1 MKNLETEYK
10 KQIADE
16 VPDLWSRIE
25 SSIDAIEGQ
34 NEKDNNVVE
43 FKTPENTSG
52 SRIKKINSI
61 LKYSA
66 IVASAA
72 CVLVVVLAVT
82 RSGKDMSAAAPMS
95 ESAAYDTDSAAANE
109 SYYEESAE
117 AEDAEETRSSKD
129 RKKKKDVLNFSSNEA
144 AASAEAMTD
153 SAPMMTEE
161 AVTEAAETEPEMD
174 ANAGLTYDGAIG
186 LDETAN
192 GLTGSSKAGA
202 NEEGSNKEEI
212 TEAEYVTVNGRIIDS
227 ETVEYKG
234 KSIFY
239 ITVIDSKDNTYRI
252 FVPEEKEEEVRDH
265 IKDGWELTFTL
276 SIITGGNYN
285 ADYVYESAE

>member
-1 MKNLETEYK
+1 MKNLEIEYK

-34 NEKDNNVVE
+34 NESNNNVVE
-43 FKTPENTSG
+43 FKAPEKTSG
-52 SRIKKINSI
+52 SKIKKINNI

-82 RSGKDMSAAAPMS
+82 RFGKSMSATAPMS
-95 ESAAYDTDSAAANE
+95 ESAAYDTGSAAANE
-109 SYYEESAE
+109 AYYEESAE
-117 AEDAEETRSSKD
+117 AEDTEETGSSKD
-129 RKKKKDVLNFSSNEA
+129 RKKKKDVLNFSKGEA

-153 SAPMMTEE
+153 SAPMMAEEAAEASAETEE
-161 AVTEAAETEPEMD
+161 AEPEMD
-174 ANAGLTYDGAIG
+174 ANAGLTYDGAVG
-186 LDETAN
+186 LDETAD

-202 NEEGSNKEEI
+202 NEEEI
-212 TEAEYVTVNGRIIDS
+212 TEAETATLKGRIIDS
-227 ETVEYKG
+227 ETVENKG
-234 KSIFY
+234 KSVFY

-265 IKDGWELTFTL
+265 MADGWELTFTL
-276 SIITGGNYN
+276 SIPTGGNYN

>member
-43 FKTPENTSG
+43 FKAPENTSG

-95 ESAAYDTDSAAANE
+95 ESAAYDTGSAAANE

-129 RKKKKDVLNFSSNEA
+129 RKKKKDVLNFSSNKA
-144 AASAEAMTD
+144 ADSAEAMTD

-161 AVTEAAETEPEMD
+161 AVTEAAEAEPEMD

-202 NEEGSNKEEI
+202 NEEEI
-212 TEAEYVTVNGRIIDS
+212 TEAETATLKGRIIDS
-227 ETVEYKG
+227 ETVENKG
-234 KSIFY
+234 KSVFY

-265 IKDGWELTFTL
+265 MADGWELTFTL
-276 SIITGGNYN
+276 SIPTGGNYN

>member
-1 MKNLETEYK
+1 MKNLEIEYK

-25 SSIDAIEGQ
+25 SSIDAIESQ

-43 FKTPENTSG
+43 FKAPEKTTG
-52 SRIKKINSI
+52 RKIKKINSI
-61 LKYSA
+61 LKYSV

-82 RSGKDMSAAAPMS
+82 RSGSNMSATAPMSDSASYDTGSAAAS
-95 ESAAYDTDSAAANE
+95 EN
-109 SYYEESAE
+109 YYEDAAE
-117 AEDAEETRSSKD
+117 AEDARETASSKD
-129 RKKKKDVLNFSSNEA
+129 RDKKRDKNKIKSDA
-144 AASAEAMTD
+144 AAMTDSMTD

-161 AVTEAAETEPEMD
+161 ATAEAAVEAEAEPEMD
-174 ANAGLTYDGAIG
+174 ANAALTYDSATIG
-186 LDETAN
+186 MAETAN
-192 GLTGSSKAGA
+192 GLSGSSKAGS
-202 NEEGSNKEEI
+202 NEEEK
-212 TEAEYVTVNGRIIDS
+212 TEAETVTVNGRIIDY

-239 ITVIDSKDNTYRI
+239 ITVIDSKDNQYRI
-252 FVPEEKEEEVRDH
+252 FVPEEKEEEVRTH
-265 IKDGWELTFTL
+265 MENGWPLIFTL
-276 SIITGGNYN
+276 SISTGGYYD